1 MYCPNCGKMNP
12 EGAAFCSSCG
22 TRLPAEQAGKS
33 PEIDRENGTARSKLH
48 QENRYWQKVK
58 KWILLAAVL
67 VIGFGAFKIFYRPTV
82 DLNQCLTVS
91 FDGRDGYARVN
102 VAVDEDEFQDRYAGK
117 LKLNQRALKKYME
130 EPEDSVYR
138 QFAESVD
145 YYKNNLTKRSVTNVF
160 RTYFLGSTGSIYPS
174 DHLSNGDEL
183 TYSWYLHD
191 GLVKVA
197 EDIFRCRI
205 KYDDYSVKVKGLEE
219 VGSYDPFAGLSID
232 YEGVDHHGTAVFTNT
247 DSTEQAGDIRY
258 SIKGQSEDDTQSLSN
273 GDQITVVA
281 ESVNGDTWDAEYYG
295 EVLSPTEKTYTVS
308 GIPVYV
314 ESSDELSDEERNAL
328 NNEMQSQIE
337 DFAKQNCLNDD
348 ESILD
353 MKCAGYLFY
362 CIKDVNDADLSGDG
376 DPDGTPFNI
385 YVVVYRIRIKSGQ
398 SSRAIYARVWF
409 HNIKKNDEG
418 EIKHEKEGVGN
429 ERLFLATDDL
439 FLTTDDLRK
448 DLTNIDWLEELYTC
462 EDHLNIF

>member
-58 KWILLAAVL
+58 KWILLVAVL

-91 FDGRDGYARVN
+91 FDGRNGYARVN

-130 EPEDSVYR
+130 EPDDSVYR

-160 RTYFLGSTGSIYPS
+160 RTYFLESTGSIYPS

-183 TYSWYLHD
+183 TYSWYLYD

-197 EDIFRCRI
+197 EDIFHCRI

-219 VGSYDPFAGLSID
+219 VGTYDPFAGLSID

-258 SIKGQSEDDTQSLSN
+258 SIKGQSEDDAQSLSN

-308 GIPVYV
+308 GLSQYMN
-314 ESSDELSDEERNAL
+314 SSDELSDEEK
-328 NNEMQSQIE
+328 NELSSKMQSE
-337 DFAKQNCLNDD
+337 VKEYAEKHWVGEN
-348 ESILD
+348 ESLLGVE
-353 MKCAGYLFY
+353 CVGYRFYLLKEVTEERLKEFPYNSYLLFY
-362 CIKDVNDADLSGDG
+362 KV
-376 DPDGTPFNI
+376 
-385 YVVVYRIRIKSGQ
+385 RIKKEDGYGQ
-398 SSRAIYARVWF
+398 FYTVDWYTNMQRRSDGSYTNEFHSKDHSRNTY
-409 HNIKKNDEG
+409 G
-418 EIKHEKEGVGN
+418 S
-429 ERLFLATDDL
+429 LDDIRAWIHDS
-439 FLTTDDLRK
+439 TG
-448 DLTNIDWLEELYTC
+448 WEESYTC
-462 EDHLNIF
+462 EDHLSMF

>member
-1 MYCPNCGKMNP
+1 M
-12 EGAAFCSSCG
+12 
-22 TRLPAEQAGKS
+22 
-33 PEIDRENGTARSKLH
+33 
-48 QENRYWQKVK
+48 
-58 KWILLAAVL
+58 
-67 VIGFGAFKIFYRPTV
+67 
-82 DLNQCLTVS
+82 
-91 FDGRDGYARVN
+91 
-102 VAVDEDEFQDRYAGK
+102 
-117 LKLNQRALKKYME
+117 
-130 EPEDSVYR
+130 
-138 QFAESVD
+138 
-145 YYKNNLTKRSVTNVF
+145 
-160 RTYFLGSTGSIYPS
+160 
-174 DHLSNGDEL
+174 
-183 TYSWYLHD
+183 
-191 GLVKVA
+191 
-197 EDIFRCRI
+197 
-205 KYDDYSVKVKGLEE
+205 EE

-258 SIKGQSEDDTQSLSN
+258 SIKGQSEDDAQSLSN

-337 DFAKQNCLNDD
+337 DYAKQNCLNDG

-362 CIKDVNDADLSGDG
+362 CIKDVNDADLSGDPAG
-376 DPDGTPFNI
+376 NPFSI
-385 YVVVYRIRIKSGQ
+385 YVAVYRIRIKSGQ
-398 SSRAIYARVWF
+398 SSRAIFARAWF

-418 EIKHEKEGVGN
+418 EIKHEKEGVDN
-429 ERLFLATDDL
+429 EI
-439 FLTTDDLRK
+439 FLTMDDLRK
-448 DLTNIDWLEELYTC
+448 DLTNIDLLEELYTC